1 MSAPTGDRIGAAA
14 PSTVLIPL
22 PRLDYD
28 PSEAAI
34 SWQLLTEAG
43 HAVCFAT
50 ADGKASAADP
60 RMLSGEGLD
69 LWGAVPLLRRVKL
82 LGLALRANGAARRA
96 HARMLRDPAYSKPRR
111 FAALRVADYQGL
123 LLPGGHW
130 ARGMREYLEDPL
142 LQRFVAEFFESGR
155 PVAAICHGVVLAAR
169 SRSTVTG
176 RSVLYRRRTT
186 ALTWK
191 LESMAWTLMKFA
203 GRVWDP
209 DYYRTYVERP
219 GEPVGYCGVQAEVTR
234 ALAAPE
240 QFLDVPAGAPDHL
253 RKVAGLFRDSATDSR
268 PAFVVRDGS
277 YVSARWPG
285 DLHAF
290 ARTFIA
296 ALDES
301 AQTVASGRT
310 RPTALSK

>member
-1 MSAPTGDRIGAAA
+1 MNASAGNRVGADRRSA
-14 PSTVLIPL
+14 VLIPL
-22 PRLDYD
+22 PRRDYD
-28 PSEAAI
+28 PSEAAV

-50 ADGKASAADP
+50 PDGEPSVADP

-69 LWGAVPLLRRVKL
+69 LWGGAPLLRRLKL

-96 HARMLRDPAYSKPRR
+96 HARMLRDPAYSTPRR
-111 FAALRVADYQGL
+111 FAELRVADYEGL

-142 LQRFVAEFFESGR
+142 LQHFVGEFFDSAK

-169 SRSTVTG
+169 SRSAVAG
-176 RSVLYRRRTT
+176 KSVLHGRRTT

-191 LESMAWTLMKFA
+191 LESTAWTLMKLV

-219 GEPVGYCGVQAEVTR
+219 GEPVGHRGVQAEVSR
-234 ALAAPE
+234 ALASPE
-240 QFLDVPAGAPDHL
+240 HFLDVPAGEPDHF
-253 RKVAGLFRDSATDSR
+253 RKASGLFRDSATDGR

-285 DLHAF
+285 DLHCF
-290 ARTFIA
+290 VRTFLA
-296 ALDES
+296 ALAES
-301 AQTVASGRT
+301 ADTAASGRA
-310 RPTALSK
+310 RSIVWSR